1 MTTKNIY
8 CFIMAFFPMF
18 SLLLVFFQSQ
28 STAQTNDDTGILL
41 VALGFVLTSM
51 IAILGIV
58 LAALRSESTEF

>member
-1 MTTKNIY
+1 
-8 CFIMAFFPMF
+8 MAFFPMF

>member
-1 MTTKNIY
+1 
-8 CFIMAFFPMF
+8 MAFFPLF
-18 SLLLVFFQSQ
+18 SLLMVFFQSQ
-28 STAQTNDDTGILL
+28 SNAQTNDDTGILL